1 MSRNERARRLAL
13 APVGKAPTSRK
24 GERDVPFE
32 PAVQAP
38 GFGVLDRFF
47 ELSRDLLCVADFDGF
62 FLQLSPSWGQ
72 LLGYTTEELT
82 ATPFEEFI
90 HPEDRERTAALFED
104 QVSRGL
110 SAIRFQN
117 RYRHKDGS
125 YRTLS
130 WNATP
135 DPEAGLVYAVAQCLD
150 PQIEAERAILASEEL
165 FRSAFDDA
173 LAGMCLTGVDGRF
186 QRVNAVLARMLGRT
200 PTELVGIRF
209 ADVTHPDDR
218 ARNTGFVRE
227 ALAGGVAGFQDEKRL
242 VRPDG
247 TIVWVRFATILL
259 RDAENQPSHFVTQMI
274 DSTREREAANERD
287 ATAAMLDGIVQ
298 NSQSLVYVK
307 DLDGRYLLA
316 NEAFL
321 TAFAVTEQD
330 LIGRD
335 DTWLDPNLA
344 PVWRANDLRAR
355 QGAYRLQEWSDAED
369 GRKWYESVKFPL
381 HDATG
386 DLYGTCG
393 VSLEVTELH
402 NQREDARRAEEF
414 SSAVLAASPDT
425 IVIDDL
431 EAGRVVY
438 VSRTADAVIGTRP
451 GAEVAAGT
459 DAGVHP
465 DDRIRLAAALVASG
479 DLQGHQVLQ
488 IRYRGV
494 DDDGGHR
501 WLSRR
506 LTPFKRDA
514 EGHVTEVLSV
524 VRDVTEVVA
533 AEDGLKYAALHDPLT
548 GLPNRTLL
556 ADRLAGALARAQRS
570 RRDVAVL
577 FCDLDG
583 FKRVNDVAGHAV
595 GDAVLSH
602 TARRLK
608 EVLRGQDTVARVGG
622 DEFVIVLEPGEGLE
636 GDARDFGLN
645 IARRVVSA
653 LNEPVV
659 VDGVEHDISIS
670 VGVAFA
676 GGGFGTAPTAEDVL
690 RDADAAMYQAKY
702 RGKDRFEVFEKELWT
717 DVAERGRIEAIIR
730 CAVRPPEA
738 DADPRL
744 VAGRLAVAYQPIYA
758 AGTRLLEGFEALA
771 RLTDSYGVPIPPDV
785 FIAIAEDSGLI
796 RQLGQQVL
804 RQACRQL
811 ARWRQDHMGEH
822 LTMAV
827 NLSPRQAQHPAL
839 VDEVMSVLAEE
850 GLPPDRLVLE
860 LTESVLLDAGP
871 STISAFRALR
881 TAGVGISIDDFG
893 TGYAS
898 LRYLVKLPVSEVKV
912 DRSFTAGLPEDPVSA
927 TIVRAVAGLARDLSL
942 RCVVEGVETAAQLD
956 VLPSNVSVQG
966 FLLGRPAAAEH
977 NDALIRAGHL
987 PPVLVEVSPL

>member
-1 MSRNERARRLAL
+1 
-13 APVGKAPTSRK
+13 
-24 GERDVPFE
+24 
-32 PAVQAP
+32 
-38 GFGVLDRFF
+38 
-47 ELSRDLLCVADFDGF
+47 
-62 FLQLSPSWGQ
+62 
-72 LLGYTTEELT
+72 
-82 ATPFEEFI
+82 
-90 HPEDRERTAALFED
+90 
-104 QVSRGL
+104 
-110 SAIRFQN
+110 
-117 RYRHKDGS
+117 
-125 YRTLS
+125 
-130 WNATP
+130 
-135 DPEAGLVYAVAQCLD
+135 
-150 PQIEAERAILASEEL
+150 
-165 FRSAFDDA
+165 
-173 LAGMCLTGVDGRF
+173 
-186 QRVNAVLARMLGRT
+186 MLGRT
-200 PTELVGIRF
+200 PNELVGMHF

-218 ARNTGFVRE
+218 ARNTAAVRE
-227 ALAGGVAGFQDEKRL
+227 ALAGRAAGFQDETRC

-247 TIVWVRFATILL
+247 TIVWVRLATTLM
-259 RDAENQPSHFVTQMI
+259 RDAANQPSHFVTQMI

-344 PVWRANDLRAR
+344 PVWREADLRAR

-381 HDATG
+381 HGAAG
-386 DLYGTCG
+386 DLYATCG

-402 NQREDARRAEEF
+402 NQREDALRAQAF

-431 EAGRVVY
+431 QTGRVVY

-451 GAEVAAGT
+451 GAEMAAGT

-465 DDRIRLAAALVASG
+465 DDQIRLAAALVASG
-479 DLQGHQVLQ
+479 DLQDHQVLQ
-488 IRYRGV
+488 VRYRRV
-494 DDDGGHR
+494 DDADGYR

-533 AEDGLKYAALHDPLT
+533 AEDGLKHAALHDPLT

-608 EVLRGQDTVARVGG
+608 EVLREQDTVARAGG

-645 IARRVVSA
+645 IARRIVSA
-653 LNEPVV
+653 LNKPVV
-659 VDGVEHDISIS
+659 VDGVEHIISIS

-690 RDADAAMYQAKY
+690 RDADAAMYRAKSQ
-702 RGKDRFEVFEKELWT
+702 GKDRFEVFEKELWT
-717 DVAERGRIEAIIR
+717 EVAERGRIETVIR
-730 CAVRPPEA
+730 CAVKPAEA
-738 DADPRL
+738 DANPDPRL

-758 AGTRLLEGFEALA
+758 VGTGLLEGFEALA
-771 RLTDSYGVPIPPDV
+771 RLTDSCGIPIPPDV

-811 ARWRQDHMGEH
+811 VRWRQDHMGEQ

-860 LTESVLLDAGP
+860 LTESVLLE
-871 STISAFRALR
+871 TSASGAWWRGSR
-881 TAGVGISIDDFG
+881 RPR
-893 TGYAS
+893 S
-898 LRYLVKLPVSEVKV
+898 LMSFLP
-912 DRSFTAGLPEDPVSA
+912 T
-927 TIVRAVAGLARDLSL
+927 
-942 RCVVEGVETAAQLD
+942 
-956 VLPSNVSVQG
+956 
-966 FLLGRPAAAEH
+966 
-977 NDALIRAGHL
+977 
-987 PPVLVEVSPL
+987 